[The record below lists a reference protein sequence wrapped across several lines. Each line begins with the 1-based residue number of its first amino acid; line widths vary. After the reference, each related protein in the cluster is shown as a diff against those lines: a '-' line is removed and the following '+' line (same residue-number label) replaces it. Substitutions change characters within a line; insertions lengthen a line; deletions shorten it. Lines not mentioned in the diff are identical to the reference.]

1 MLCVRCWTAD
11 DGQTDCLKYAEFHS
25 KNKFEK
31 LMHLV
36 CFVTRIFYGMF
47 GLHAE
52 GWEVGEGGENTRFRQ
67 VHKKQTPAVATQNT
81 AQGE

>member
-1 MLCVRCWTAD
+1 
-11 DGQTDCLKYAEFHS
+11 
-25 KNKFEK
+25 
-31 LMHLV
+31 MHLV
-36 CFVTRIFYGMF
+36 RFVTRIFYGMF

-81 AQGE
+81 VQGE